1 MKRTCQKLDS
11 EVGKNRHTGQEGAL
25 GRHNAEDP
33 GIASHRT
40 SPERHDTWKVLRR
53 RIIGKV
59 QMSAIG
65 ARKVLRKRIIG
76 QVQMSAIGA
85 RKVLTKRI
93 IGQVQMSAVR
103 GPKKFL
109 E

>member
-25 GRHNAEDP
+25 GRYNAEDP

-40 SPERHDTWKVLRR
+40 SPERHDTWKVLR
-53 RIIGKV
+53 
-59 QMSAIG
+59 
-65 ARKVLRKRIIG
+65 KRIIR

-103 GPKKFL
+103 GPKNFL